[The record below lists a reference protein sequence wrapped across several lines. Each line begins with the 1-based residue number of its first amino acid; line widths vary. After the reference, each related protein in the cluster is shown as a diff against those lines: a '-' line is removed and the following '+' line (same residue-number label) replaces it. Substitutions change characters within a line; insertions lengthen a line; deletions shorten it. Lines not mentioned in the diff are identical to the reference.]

1 VKTVKRVWNAVTN
14 RQEWTRAFRQLG
26 QQKIVG
32 WYHGGLFLV
41 CAALFWGSVVFVP
54 YLIYSIVHYGEP
66 TIYESEYENMYGVK
80 EENLPAKGYSL
91 LADEP
96 YPTESYRNGRYQGEV
111 KIRGK
116 ELGADIAFIYC
127 KDGEPQTKIRDVLNE
142 HYKDGVLVDSYT
154 TQEPYTVSFRERHVR
169 YWRKR

>member
-1 VKTVKRVWNAVTN
+1 VSN

-32 WYHGGLFLV
+32 WYHGVLFLV
-41 CAALFWGSVVFVP
+41 CVALFSSIIFVP
-54 YLIYSIVHYGEP
+54 YLIDSIVHYGEP
-66 TIYESEYENMYGVK
+66 TIYESEYENLYGVK
-80 EENLPAKGYSL
+80 EENLPAKVYNL

-111 KIRGK
+111 RMRGK
-116 ELGADIAFIYC
+116 ELGANIAFIYY
-127 KDGEPQTKIRDVLNE
+127 KDGESQTKIRDVLNE

-154 TQEPYTVSFRERHVR
+154 TQEPYPVSFRERHVR
-169 YWRKR
+169 YWRKK